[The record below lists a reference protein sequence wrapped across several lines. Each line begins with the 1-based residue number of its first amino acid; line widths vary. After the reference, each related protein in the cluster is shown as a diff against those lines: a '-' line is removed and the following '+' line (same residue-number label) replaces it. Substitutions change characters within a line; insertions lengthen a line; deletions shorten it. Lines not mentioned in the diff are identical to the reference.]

1 MSREREDRRLR
12 MSFGLMLAVD
22 LGAFFIGAVVAV
34 LLGSSRRLR
43 RASDWR

>member
-1 MSREREDRRLR
+1 MSRERENRRLR

-34 LLGSSRRLR
+34 LLGSSRR
-43 RASDWR
+43 